1 MSDRIDVKFGS
12 LFPWPFRFIAVIF
25 LLVGLSLILEKT
37 FLAIGL
43 MLVGGFILSGAE
55 GTEINRA
62 EKSYVDYKSFFFVKS
77 GDKKKY
83 SGIEKIFV
91 STSKTKQHLYT
102 AHTNH
107 SSTYEHLEFNGFL
120 KFHDGEKIQLLRKRK
135 KSDLIKELDKIS
147 AFLNVPIEDNTGVGA
162 S

>member
-1 MSDRIDVKFGS
+1 MSDKIDVKFGS
-12 LFPWPFRFIAVIF
+12 LFPWPFRFIAVVV

-37 FLAIGL
+37 FLSIGL
-43 MLVGGFILSGAE
+43 MLIGGFILSGCE
-55 GTEINRA
+55 GTIINRA
-62 EKSYVDYKSFFFVKS
+62 EKSYVDYKSFFFMKS

-120 KFHDGEKIQLLRKRK
+120 KFHGGEKIQLLRNRK
-135 KSDLIKELDKIS
+135 KSDLIKGLEKV
-147 AFLNVPIEDNTGVGA
+147 AKFLNVAIEDNTGVGA

>member
-1 MSDRIDVKFGS
+1 MSDKIDVKFGS
-12 LFPWPFRFIAVIF
+12 LFPWPFRFIAVIV
-25 LLVGLSLILEKT
+25 LLVGLWLILEKT

-43 MLVGGFILSGAE
+43 MLIGGFILSGAE

-62 EKSYVDYKSFFFVKS
+62 EKSYLDYKSFLFVKS

-120 KFHDGEKIQLLRKRK
+120 KFNDGEKIQLLRKRK
-135 KSDLIKELDKIS
+135 KSDLIKELKKV
-147 AFLNVPIEDNTGVGA
+147 ATFLNVAIEDNTVVHEL
-162 S
+162 

>member
-1 MSDRIDVKFGS
+1 MSDKIDVKFGS
-12 LFPWPFRFIAVIF
+12 LFPWPFRFIAVIV
-25 LLVGLSLILEKT
+25 LLVALSLILEKT

-43 MLVGGFILSGAE
+43 MLIGGFILSGAE

-62 EKSYVDYKSFFFVKS
+62 EKSYLDYKSFLFVKS

-107 SSTYEHLEFNGFL
+107 SSTYENVEFNGFL
-120 KFHDGEKIQLLRKRK
+120 KLNDGEKIQLLRRRK
-135 KSDLIKELDKIS
+135 KSDLIKELKKV
-147 AFLNVPIEDNTGVGA
+147 ATFLNVAIEDNTVVHEL
-162 S
+162 